1 MSTLEVSNLN
11 DGTTTVATTFIT
23 NGSSKAWANIQ
34 GSGTAALRVSY
45 NLSSLT
51 DSGTGQYSLS
61 LSSSMGST
69 NVSSVVTGDFP
80 GGAAATALLGTNDFN
95 NITSSSIRI
104 NFVNG
109 SAIGFTDVIQG
120 SFALFGDLA

>member
-1 MSTLEVSNLN
+1 
-11 DGTTTVATTFIT
+11 TTVATTFVT
-23 NGSSKAWANIQ
+23 NGSAKAWANIQ
-34 GSGTAALRVSY
+34 GSGTAALRDSN

-80 GGAAATALLGTNDFN
+80 GGASATALHGTNDFN
-95 NITSSSIRI
+95 NTTSSSIRV

-109 SAIGFTDVIQG
+109 SLIGFTDVVQG